1 MVNKYFKG
9 RLMDKLSS
17 EQLFRQ
23 SLIMLVF
30 AGFSLRRSKEIEVF
44 KKRQKAVILKQY
56 SKTSETVERWR

>member
-44 KKRQKAVILKQY
+44 KKRQKAVIFKRY
-56 SKTSETVERWR
+56 SETSETVARWR

>member
-1 MVNKYFKG
+1 MVKYFKG

>member
-17 EQLFRQ
+17 GQLFRQ

-56 SKTSETVERWR
+56 S

>member
-44 KKRQKAVILKQY
+44 KKRQKAIILKQY
-56 SKTSETVERWR
+56 S

>member
-1 MVNKYFKG
+1 MFNKYFKG
-9 RLMDKLSS
+9 RLVDKLSS

-56 SKTSETVERWR
+56 S

>member
-44 KKRQKAVILKQY
+44 KKRQKAFIFKQY
-56 SKTSETVERWR
+56 SKTSETVARWR

>member
-9 RLMDKLSS
+9 RLMDKLSW

-56 SKTSETVERWR
+56 SKTSETVER